1 MARTTE
7 RPTRNGPGA
16 CWRRPLGVPA
26 PEAHTGARSVGS
38 AFEISATVH
47 PQGNGHVSH
56 IPPIIHSARADGS
69 VYLLRWQELEPR
81 VWCAEIAWVQRDTQ
95 GWHSQQATVMADD
108 LTPIEGQNYK
118 TVPRQVLRDRFRAPA
133 C

>member
-1 MARTTE
+1 LE
-7 RPTRNGPGA
+7 SPLPKPTQAPGLSVQ
-16 CWRRPLGVPA
+16 PS
-26 PEAHTGARSVGS
+26 RSLQPS
-38 AFEISATVH
+38 TPKA
-47 PQGNGHVSH
+47 NGHVSH

-69 VYLLRWQELEPR
+69 VYLLRWHELEPR
-81 VWCAEIAWVQRDTQ
+81 VWCAEIAWVQRDMQ